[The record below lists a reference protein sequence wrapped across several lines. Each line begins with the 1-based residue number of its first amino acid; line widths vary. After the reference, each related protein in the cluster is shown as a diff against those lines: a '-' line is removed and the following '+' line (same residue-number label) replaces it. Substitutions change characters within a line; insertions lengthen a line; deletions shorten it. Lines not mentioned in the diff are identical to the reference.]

1 MNYEKYLY
9 NLIEIVIEDN
19 FISWYVYFIISLL
32 FSTNKITVCEYKFLY
47 SFIHSISI
55 NHDLVY
61 LEYTD

>member
-19 FISWYVYFIISLL
+19 FIISLL
-32 FSTNKITVCEYKFLY
+32 FSTNKITVCEYNFLY

-55 NHDLVY
+55 NHDLAY